1 MRRCSP
7 MRLAVTAT
15 TLISTPT
22 PVSYTHLPLFIEEI
36 ANIPDWVI
44 TDSVNE
50 QYQTYKGLMSQ
61 EFQNFISNSS
71 QTAETTAEN
80 MQKSIE
86 QALGLG

>member
-1 MRRCSP
+1 
-7 MRLAVTAT
+7 
-15 TLISTPT
+15 
-22 PVSYTHLPLFIEEI
+22 
-36 ANIPDWVI
+36 
-44 TDSVNE
+44 
-50 QYQTYKGLMSQ
+50 MSQ